1 MFDCARIWEAEI
13 DTVATGKRIREL
25 RKARGMTVNTIC
37 DAMGFNEPQ
46 AIYKWQRGDSLPT
59 LQNLYKLSRLFEV
72 KIDEIVVGTELDAA

>member
-1 MFDCARIWEAEI
+1 MCTFYELLDCEI
-13 DTVATGKRIREL
+13 DPVKTGNRIKEL
-25 RKARGMTVNTIC
+25 RKTKGITVSAIC

-72 KIDEIVVGTELDAA
+72 SIDDIVRGTEPHAA